1 MSEQTEI
8 LPMERVS
15 EGECKNYVKYD
26 QMAEKDEKEQK
37 KKKQWSSQ
45 HTCLPTHHA
54 KECHL
59 HTTSKE
65 IREQRRYVWG
75 SGSYLCLWFF
85 ICTRLNMLIFCVNWV
100 YWD

>member
-37 KKKQWSSQ
+37 KKKNNDQVNIRVFPLTTQ
-45 HTCLPTHHA
+45 KNVTFTPLPR
-54 KECHL
+54 K
-59 HTTSKE
+59 
-65 IREQRRYVWG
+65 
-75 SGSYLCLWFF
+75 
-85 ICTRLNMLIFCVNWV
+85 
-100 YWD
+100 